1 MRISDW
7 SSDVCSH
14 KLSRARLRRVRSSL
28 VGNKPK
34 LPRDRR
40 LDAGAIQNLTLDGRA
55 INHFLRN
62 ELDHDPLPGIAVEMV
77 HRSDDD
83 TGTLEESLLGL
94 PQQRRVEAESGPVG
108 ELPIP
113 APDRLSAFLSI
124 MLSTNRDLISEERR
138 AGKKCVR
145 TCRTP

>member
-1 MRISDW
+1 MQKTAYEMRISDW
-7 SSDVCSH
+7 SADVCSSD
-14 KLSRARLRRVRSSL
+14 LRVRSAL

-40 LDAGAIQNLTLDGRA
+40 LHAGAIQNLTLDGRA

-113 APDRLSAFLSI
+113 EHDRLSAFLSI
-124 MLSTNRDLISEERR
+124 MLSTNRTEER
-138 AGKKCVR
+138 A
-145 TCRTP
+145 CRERVCQYV

>member
-1 MRISDW
+1 MQ
-7 SSDVCSH
+7 
-14 KLSRARLRRVRSSL
+14 
-28 VGNKPK
+28 
-34 LPRDRR
+34 
-40 LDAGAIQNLTLDGRA
+40 AGAIQNLTLDGRA

-113 APDRLSAFLSI
+113 EHDRLRAFISI
-124 MLSTNRDLISEERR
+124 LISTNRNYGKGTHRSIGWVRGNRSRKEREQ
-138 AGKKCVR
+138 
-145 TCRTP
+145 